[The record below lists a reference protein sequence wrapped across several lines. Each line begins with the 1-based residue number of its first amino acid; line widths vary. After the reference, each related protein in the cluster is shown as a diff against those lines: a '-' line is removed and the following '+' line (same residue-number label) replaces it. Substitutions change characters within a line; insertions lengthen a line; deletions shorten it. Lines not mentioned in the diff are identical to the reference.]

1 MKLTRRELV
10 GGVGGILL
18 GTALSTIPKDV
29 LGKGQEEVT
38 KLPWPYKKIDPK
50 AVEVP
55 AYEGYIKG
63 ACCYGV
69 FDSIIGELSKSV
81 GHPYKT
87 LPTELW
93 VIGQGG
99 IADMATICGALL
111 GASFAIFLVTGGM
124 DKEKRKIAYGINED
138 LYHWYEQTE
147 LPIYKH
153 EKPKIFDGEIKK
165 SVSKSPLCHVS
176 VSRWCK
182 VSGHKS
188 FSKARSERCG
198 RLTADVAVKTVEL
211 LNSYADGTFKQTYKL
226 SAAAEGCRKCHDK
239 GSVRE
244 DMRGIQECGACHYNL
259 GTAHPKMD
267 K

>member
-18 GTALSTIPKDV
+18 GTALIPKDV
-29 LGKGQEEVT
+29 LGMGKGPEKVM

-50 AVEVP
+50 AVVAP
-55 AYEGYIKG
+55 AYAGFKTG

-69 FDSIIGELSKSV
+69 FSSIIDELSKSV
-81 GHPYKT
+81 GHPYNT
-87 LPTELW
+87 LPTELL

-99 IADMATICGALL
+99 VADTSTICGALL
-111 GASFAIFLVTGGM
+111 GAAFATFLVTGGM
-124 DKEKRKIAYGINED
+124 AKEKRKIAYGIVHD
-138 LYHWYEQTE
+138 LSAWYEQTA
-147 LPIYKH
+147 LPIYKP
-153 EKPKIFDGEIKK
+153 EKPKMFEGEIKT
-165 SVSKSPLCHVS
+165 SVSKSPICHVS

-182 VSGHKS
+182 ASGHKA

-211 LNSYADGTFKQTYKL
+211 LNSYADGTFKRTHKL
-226 SAAAEGCRKCHDK
+226 SAAAESCRQCHDK
-239 GSVRE
+239 GSVLE
-244 DMRGIQECGACHYNL
+244 NSRGIQECGTCHTTL
-259 GTAHPKMD
+259 SPTHPKM